1 MKERKNLHK
10 QNDTSVLKD
19 IAKKPTIQ
27 ESVNRCYDDW
37 NQGCDWLID
46 LKTTLNVIGL
56 LICLIIKLLVKLGN
70 WIIGKIGVF

>member
-27 ESVNRCYDDW
+27 ESV
-37 NQGCDWLID
+37 
-46 LKTTLNVIGL
+46 K
-56 LICLIIKLLVKLGN
+56 
-70 WIIGKIGVF
+70 

>member
-19 IAKKPTIQ
+19 IAKKLTIQ

-37 NQGCDWLID
+37 NQGCDWLI
-46 LKTTLNVIGL
+46 
-56 LICLIIKLLVKLGN
+56 
-70 WIIGKIGVF
+70 